1 MPFNLT
7 TSQIAGFFLI
17 FLRIGA
23 MMFSA
28 PIFSS
33 QRVPLQLRAG
43 LSLVLALLL
52 QPIIAPDGPII
63 TSLTVLALLALRE
76 AIVGLVIGYLASLVF
91 NIIEMAGEMQDMQ
104 AGFGFAGVV
113 DPMMQRSSA
122 ILGQFQMVLMWLIF
136 LIVNGHQML
145 LKALYDSFTI
155 VPLGKFTY
163 APGMTT
169 DMIGLVTST
178 LLIAIRISAPVLGAV
193 LLSDLAMGM
202 LQRTAPQLNIVAV
215 GFPIKIVV
223 AVGVMCIALPFML
236 GMFRDLVPFMR
247 TTIAGMLGG

>member
-1 MPFNLT
+1 MPFDLT

-23 MMFSA
+23 MMISA

-33 QRVPLQLRAG
+33 PRVPLQLRAG
-43 LSLVLALLL
+43 MSLVLALLL
-52 QPIIAPDGPII
+52 QPIVAPDGPMV
-63 TSLTVLALLALRE
+63 TSLGVLALLAVRE
-76 AIVGLVIGYLASLVF
+76 VVVGLIIGYLASLIF
-91 NIIEMAGEMQDMQ
+91 NVIEMAGELQDMQ

-136 LIVNGHQML
+136 LIANGHQML
-145 LKALYDSFTI
+145 LQALSDSFAI
-155 VPLGKFTY
+155 VPLGKFTF
-163 APGMTT
+163 APSMATHMVSLTMTI
-169 DMIGLVTST
+169 M
-178 LLIAIRISAPVLGAV
+178 LIAIRISAPVLGAV

-202 LQRTAPQLNIVAV
+202 LQRTAPQLNIIAV

-223 AVGVMCIALPFML
+223 AVGVMCISLPFLL
-236 GMFRDLVPFMR
+236 GIFSDLVPFMR
-247 TTIAGMLGG
+247 SAITGMLGG